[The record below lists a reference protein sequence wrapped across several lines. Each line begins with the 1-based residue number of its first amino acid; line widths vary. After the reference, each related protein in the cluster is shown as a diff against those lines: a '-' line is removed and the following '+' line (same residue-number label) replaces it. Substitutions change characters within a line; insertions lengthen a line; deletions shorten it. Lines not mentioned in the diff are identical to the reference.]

1 MNTMEEYLNQLKAA
15 FAEEDIEYFN
25 ELKEDLLEQLAICLE
40 EGQTE
45 AEVVARLAP
54 PEEIAADFYADL
66 SLDAAIN
73 AKTSV
78 VPREEIQDVFIQTQK
93 KRMQKFI
100 KTVFKVLRPLFLL
113 GLLAV
118 FGFFLIYVVKELIEE
133 RNLAGIPTILCLFLL
148 AIILQVIKSWF
159 SQKERLIN
167 GVAIG
172 LSGLGVALL
181 LFFSVTGQ
189 LMYKGRQY
197 YKEINLASS
206 NHAAFSFD
214 SDADVEITTVEVS
227 STEKP
232 SLMVKGR
239 FKESDIKKIENG
251 SYDNKVDLTLDEEN
265 IFDSFTRTGRSEVIF
280 FIPKGTI
287 LDDFHLGLSQG
298 DLRLLDIQ
306 TKNFDLD
313 LISGDVYA
321 KNIIADEG
329 NVDSDYGDVIIEE
342 SAMNLNVKSTSG
354 KTVITG
360 MLGDL
365 TIEGNKGLSILKFL
379 RSDKVVLNNHSGRMI
394 LEDSETKKLTATAT
408 DGQVIVKRTKGE
420 LSMVNES
427 GKIVSEENQG
437 RLDLKNGS
445 GPTIAIQE
453 SKVNAT
459 VFSQSGFIKWLQ
471 DPSQAINVIASTGTG
486 ELRNDFSDV
495 SNDGKYKIDVKSKTG
510 DVKILEKV
518 E

>member
-15 FAEEDIEYFN
+15 FAEEDMEDFE

-54 PEEIAADFYADL
+54 PEEIAADYYADL

-93 KRMQKFI
+93 KRMRKFL
-100 KTVFKVLRPLFLL
+100 KTVFMMLKPLLFLVLL
-113 GLLAV
+113 GL
-118 FGFFLIYVVKELIEE
+118 FGFFLVYTIKELSGE
-133 RNLAGIPTILCLFLL
+133 RNLAGIPTILCLLL
-148 AIILQVIKSWF
+148 SALILQLIKGGIV
-159 SQKERLIN
+159 KKRKLIN
-167 GVAIG
+167 GLTIG
-172 LSGLGVALL
+172 LLAFGTMML
-181 LFFSVTGQ
+181 LFFSATGQ
-189 LMYKGRQY
+189 LMYTGRQY
-197 YKEINLASS
+197 YKEISLTSS

-251 SYDNKVDLTLDEEN
+251 SHDNKINLSLDKEN
-265 IFDSFTRTGRSEVIF
+265 IFDTFTRTGRSEVIF

-287 LDDFHLGLSQG
+287 LDDFHLGLSRG

-313 LISGDVYA
+313 LIAGDVYA

-329 NVDSDYGDVIIEE
+329 NIDSESGDVIIEE
-342 SAMNLNVKSTSG
+342 SAMNLKVNSISG

-379 RSDKVVLNNHSGRMI
+379 RSDNVALNNYSGRMI
-394 LEDSETKKLTATAT
+394 LEDSEIKKLKATAT
-408 DGQVIVKRTKGE
+408 DGQVIVKRTKGDIL
-420 LSMVNES
+420 LSNEN
-427 GKIVSEENQG
+427 GKIVSEENLG
-437 RLDLKNGS
+437 TLELENGS

-453 SKVNAT
+453 SKVNAK
-459 VFSQSGFIKWLQ
+459 VSSQSGFIKWLQ
-471 DPSQAINVIASTGTG
+471 DPSQSVKVTASTGTG

-495 SNDGKYKIDVKSKTG
+495 TDSGKYKIDVKSKTG

>member
-15 FAEEDIEYFN
+15 FAEEDIEDFN

-45 AEVVARLAP
+45 EEVVARLAP
-54 PEEIAADFYADL
+54 PEEIAADYYADL

-100 KTVFKVLRPLFLL
+100 KTVLKVLKPLVLL
-113 GLLAV
+113 LLLAL
-118 FGFFLIYVVKELIEE
+118 FTFFLIYTVRELYEE
-133 RNLAGIPTILCLFLL
+133 HNLARIPTILCLLLL
-148 AIILQVIKSWF
+148 AVILQLVKGWIIPK
-159 SQKERLIN
+159 QKLIN
-167 GVAIG
+167 GLSIVF
-172 LSGLGVALL
+172 SGLGVVML
-181 LFFSVTGQ
+181 LFFSITGQ
-189 LMYKGRQY
+189 LMYSGRQY
-197 YKEINLASS
+197 YKEISLTS
-206 NHAAFSFD
+206 NHHAAFSFD
-214 SDADVEITTVEVS
+214 SDADVEITSVEVS

-232 SLMVKGR
+232 SLMIKGR

-251 SYDNKVDLTLDEEN
+251 SYDNKINLTLDKEN
-265 IFDSFTRTGRSEVIF
+265 IFDTFTRTGRSEVIF
-280 FIPKGTI
+280 FIPKDTI
-287 LDDFHLGLSQG
+287 LDDFHLGLSRG

-313 LISGDVYA
+313 LTAGDVYA

-342 SAMNLNVKSTSG
+342 SAMNLKVNSVSG

-360 MLGDL
+360 MLGNL

-394 LEDSETKKLTATAT
+394 LEDSETKKLKTTAT
-408 DGQVIVKRTKGE
+408 DGQVIVKRTKGD
-420 LSMVNES
+420 LVMINES
-427 GKIVSEENQG
+427 GKIVSEENKG
-437 RLDLKNGS
+437 TLELKNGS

-453 SKVNAT
+453 SKVNAN
-459 VFSQSGFIKWLQ
+459 VSSESGFIKWLQ
-471 DPSQAINVIASTGTG
+471 DPSQSVEVVASTGTG
-486 ELRNDFSDV
+486 ELRNDFLDIPGS
-495 SNDGKYKIDVKSKTG
+495 GKYKINVKSKTG